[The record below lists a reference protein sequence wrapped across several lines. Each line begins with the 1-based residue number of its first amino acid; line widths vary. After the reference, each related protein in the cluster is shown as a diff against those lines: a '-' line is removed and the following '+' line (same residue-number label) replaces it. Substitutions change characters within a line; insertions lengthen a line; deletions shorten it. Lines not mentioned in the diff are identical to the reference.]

1 MELKLHILIFFLLFG
16 IISVSA
22 QNIDPHGSVD
32 SHITG
37 MPSEKI
43 LMILDIT
50 VHDSLQYQTYRLKVE
65 PLIEKFGGIYLV
77 RSGGMAFDPDPNRK
91 VTPVEGSWNPNRFII
106 LEWESIEQ
114 LQNFTFDA
122 ATNVLTLDL
131 ENGGSVNVNLT
142 DLQDTLADTN
152 TTNDRIYFLCC
163 SSIASKCNLP
173 RQHYSSIPNTSIQLH
188 HGVC

>member
-1 MELKLHILIFFLLFG
+1 MG
-16 IISVSA
+16 VYSVQA
-22 QNIDPHGSVD
+22 QNSDPHGSVD

-91 VTPVEGSWNPNRFII
+91 VTPVEGSWNPSRFII
-106 LEWESIEQ
+106 IQWDSMEQ
-114 LQNFTFDA
+114 LQNFSTSPEYKA
-122 ATNVLTLDL
+122 VAKLR
-131 ENGGSVNVNLT
+131 ENSAST
-142 DLQDTLADTN
+142 K
-152 TTNDRIYFLCC
+152 
-163 SSIASKCNLP
+163 SIVVKE
-173 RQHYSSIPNTSIQLH
+173 Y
-188 HGVC
+188 